1 MIYFECKPD
10 EKLVRT
16 LTGFGWRELKHG
28 ANKSEICK
36 LLEKS
41 RGCKALLDE
50 DPLSHQEPYFE
61 KLPRTA
67 VKNFPAW
74 SLRLLQDHNSNT
86 VILLCPKL
94 EGWILNLAK
103 SSGINPADFSLP
115 AGENKLH
122 ELINTRLENYQKLIK
137 ELLKRKTPALIS
149 LQKLLR
155 KK

>member
-16 LTGFGWRELKHG
+16 LAGFGRRELKHG

-50 DPLSHQEPYFE
+50 DPLSHQEPYFK

-67 VKNFPAW
+67 VKDFPAW
-74 SLRLLQDHNSNT
+74 SLRLLQDRNSNT
-86 VILLCPKL
+86 VIMLCPRL
-94 EGWILNLAK
+94 EGWILGLAE
-103 SSGINPADFSLP
+103 SSGISLVDFNLP
-115 AGENKLH
+115 AEENKLH
-122 ELINTRLENYQKLIK
+122 EVINTRLDNYQKFLK
-137 ELLKRKTPALIS
+137 ELLKRKSPSLIS

-155 KK
+155 AK